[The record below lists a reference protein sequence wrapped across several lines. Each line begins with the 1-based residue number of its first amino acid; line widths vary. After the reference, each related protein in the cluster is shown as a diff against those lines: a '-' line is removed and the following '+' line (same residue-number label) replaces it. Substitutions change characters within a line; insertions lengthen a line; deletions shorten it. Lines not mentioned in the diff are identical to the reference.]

1 MKIKN
6 LIWFLAANLLL
17 AACTSEVPV
26 DNKERVGLSVTL
38 SVDNE
43 ATKAVGGE
51 INPYFEEVQVQR
63 YHVALFEGDKRIAH
77 GEYGD
82 GQSQVIQK
90 VEGTEGIT
98 TKYKAY
104 FKDIPEGIISVYVIA
119 NYPSSWDFTDPKWD
133 TFTGYTEQS
142 VVTDPFIAEEL
153 VKVGFE
159 TFKVKPTTTLLELS
173 LVQLTAGIDLLLTQ
187 LGDVDPVEDPTK
199 SEYVFLDASEEKVY
213 DITDEEDVDN
223 YIGRDVIINTISNYM
238 EFIEPEFQWASALV
252 SNGEWNKAG
261 RDWFNR
267 NNDFVYDKLKP
278 EPGVLYFRARVK
290 EKGNKYYNN
299 YLTDMKIVAYGRDV
313 DCDVKVP
320 VKGLLTGETTL
331 SGLNKESDIAI
342 FKKDEPENT
351 KYQPLAVTSSNTRFY
366 TYEPRSN
373 NFVLDVEVG
382 TGENKNVYRKKY
394 RQYGYKIY
402 RGQWIDDPTQ
412 HCDYNWEGGAQYGF
426 PRDAWLDVSQTAGH
440 VIDHGTGTPIRTEAG
455 DGTLQDV
462 KTYSLTIPGST
473 IIKGH
478 VYQVKGS
485 YSPSIDV
492 TSEISWQVID
502 MKTQTVNPD
511 PFE

>member
-43 ATKAVGGE
+43 ATKAVGDE
-51 INPYFEEVQVQR
+51 IDPYFEEVQVQR

-77 GEYGD
+77 REYGD
-82 GQSQVIQK
+82 GQLDIVD
-90 VEGTEGIT
+90 GTEGIT

-104 FKDIPEGIISVYVIA
+104 FDDIPEGSISVYVIA
-119 NYPSSWDFTDPKWD
+119 NYPSSWDFNDPKWD

-142 VVTDPFIAEEL
+142 VVTDPFKAEEL
-153 VKVGFE
+153 VKVGFK
-159 TFKVKPTTTLLELS
+159 TFQVLPTTTQLELS

-187 LGDVDPVEDPTK
+187 LGDVDPVEDPNR

-213 DITDEEDVDN
+213 SITNEDEVDLF
-223 YIGRDVIINTISNYM
+223 IGREVITSTISNYLD
-238 EFIEPEFQWASALV
+238 FIDPEFQWASALMG
-252 SNGEWNKAG
+252 SNGEWNRKG
-261 RDWFNR
+261 REWFNR
-267 NNDFVYDKLKP
+267 NRDEVYKKLTP
-278 EPGVLYFRARVK
+278 ESGVLYFRARVK
-290 EKGNKYYNN
+290 EKGNKDYNS

-313 DCDVKVP
+313 DCDVKIP

-342 FKKDEPENT
+342 FDKETPENT
-351 KYQPLAVTSSNTRFY
+351 KYQSLAVTSSNTRFY

-373 NFVLDVEVG
+373 NFVLNVEVG

-402 RGQWIDDPTQ
+402 RGRWINEPSDHYAYD
-412 HCDYNWEGGAQYGF
+412 WKGGADYGF
-426 PRDAWLDVSQTAGH
+426 PRDAWLDEQAGK
-440 VIDHGTGTPIRTEAG
+440 VIDEGKGTPIRTEAG
-455 DGTLQDV
+455 SGDLTNV

-473 IIKGH
+473 ITKGH

-485 YSPSIDV
+485 YSPFIDV
-492 TSEISWQVID
+492 TPTIEWKLVD
-502 MKTQTVNPD
+502 WTGKTITIPA
-511 PFE
+511 FK

>member
-77 GEYGD
+77 CEYGD
-82 GQSQVIQK
+82 GQLDI

-98 TKYKAY
+98 TKYRAH
-104 FKDIPEGIISVYVIA
+104 FDDIPEGTISVYVIA

-133 TFTGYTEQS
+133 TFTGYTKQS
-142 VVTDPFIAEEL
+142 VVTDPFKAEEL
-153 VKVGFE
+153 VKVGFK
-159 TFKVKPTTTLLELS
+159 TFEVEPTTELLELS

-238 EFIEPEFQWASALV
+238 DIQGAEFKWASELMN
-252 SNGEWNKAG
+252 SNGQWNEAG
-261 RDWFNR
+261 IKWFNE
-267 NNDFVYDKLKP
+267 NGDYVYDKLKP

-290 EKGNKYYNN
+290 EDGNKAYNSFK
-299 YLTDMKIVAYGRDV
+299 TDMKIVAYGRDV

-366 TYEPRSN
+366 TYEPGSN